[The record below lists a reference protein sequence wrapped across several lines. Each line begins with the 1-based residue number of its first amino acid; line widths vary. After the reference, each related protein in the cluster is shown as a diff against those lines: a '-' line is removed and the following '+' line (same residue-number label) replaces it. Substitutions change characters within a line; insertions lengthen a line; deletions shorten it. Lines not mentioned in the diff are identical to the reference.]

1 LRKNVRWEIWYN
13 DSYAQPP
20 SLGNIGDNGDT
31 RRVDEVT
38 CPPP

>member
-1 LRKNVRWEIWYN
+1 MTRMPDHQVWG
-13 DSYAQPP
+13 
-20 SLGNIGDNGDT
+20 LGNIGDNGDT